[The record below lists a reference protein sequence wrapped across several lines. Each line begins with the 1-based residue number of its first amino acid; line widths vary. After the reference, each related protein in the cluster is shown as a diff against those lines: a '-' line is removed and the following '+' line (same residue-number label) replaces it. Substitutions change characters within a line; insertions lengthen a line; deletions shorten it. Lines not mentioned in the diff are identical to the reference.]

1 MSTRITT
8 MNFRWCLV
16 LVCGI
21 AVQFAGNIPTS
32 YAQQTIVPA
41 PKQDSEIKGYQVAPE
56 DIGNLTKVIK
66 QFYSNNKSV
75 VVTSDESGQLI
86 VVAPADIQSQITQ
99 ILNQSGKLQA
109 AKNPNDSSL
118 QVKQP
123 IPSASASNANHQYS
137 RDLGNGLLETEV
149 RLSNIEWQQV
159 EQGIMQLVGRQLP
172 VTYSAEGAIAT
183 LTLPTSGNRKVG
195 MQVYRK
201 DNIIVLRGSPDTVAS
216 WSRIIRA
223 MDTPA
228 TDDTV
233 RTSLVS
239 LQKAKRSDVQ
249 TALKPLTDSEN
260 SLAKKQ
266 VFETLK
272 KVASEQKLRWS
283 GDLAA
288 MIFQPESGDG
298 DAAPNVDGAA
308 NNAENQVTIG
318 PDDDS
323 GLIGPV
329 QIEFLEGLDVI
340 VVRGHKRDV
349 ERITRIINDI
359 ERLSAETQPVI
370 IIRELL
376 HANSEAVYETIIEL
390 YEELLSTRY
399 GQVSITPLAKPNAI
413 LLIGREQSVAGLEEL
428 IDKLDQPV
436 GASDQLK
443 VFQLAHLSAV
453 EAETSLTEFYADPQ
467 RLAPR
472 VKVAADVRSNSLIV
486 HASPRDMIEVEYL
499 IKQIDI
505 PTSESELELRV
516 FQLKNSLAE
525 DMAPVL
531 QEAISG
537 QSQTGGNNQAAVQAR
552 TAMLTLMGVDSKNG
566 QSFKSGILTEVQVTA
581 DARSNALLVRASRD
595 SMDLIAALIDFLDS
609 QPSAESQLKVFA
621 IINGDAE
628 LLVIMLEE
636 LFGQNQSNN
645 QNQFGLNISS
655 GESSLIPL
663 TFSVDSRTNSIVA
676 SGSASDLAVVEAILL
691 RLDQDE
697 VLERESTVIRLKNA
711 RADLVADSLTE
722 LLSSES
728 QLQNLDPNS
737 SSPFQQL
744 AREVIVVPE
753 LFSNSLII
761 SATPKY
767 YDEIVRIVEEL
778 DARPPMVMIQVLIAD
793 VLMDNVEELGFEF
806 GLQDSLLFDRSV
818 VNGGTQTPGFDFNNQ
833 ELGNSSDAGSLATK
847 ATVAAQA
854 LSSFALGRSNSDIG
868 YGGLVLSAAS
878 ESVSILIRALQQER
892 RLEVLARPQIMTMD
906 NQPAF
911 IQVGER
917 VPYITSSQ
925 TTNTGIINTTTLVN
939 TGIILSVTPRISPD
953 GMVVMQIQAERSI
966 VGEDEDGIP
975 ISINANGDVIRSPR
989 IETQTMTSVVS
1000 ARTGQTVVMGGLI
1013 DTKTLTIS
1021 RKVPIVADIP
1031 ILGHLFRYDSY
1042 AKERNELLIILTP
1055 TVINDDE
1062 DAAMMREREMNRMSW
1077 CLADVANVHGESALY
1092 GMDYSLPSGEGMQEI
1107 RPDLAPGVPEI
1118 LPVAPIIEPL
1128 NYQQPIYNYPNNN
1141 QYNQQQFPA
1150 GQPQVVP
1157 RQVQP
1162 VNTGVQP
1169 VGYQQQRP
1177 LGTPVPYQVNGYRSQ
1192 LPVGR

>member
-1 MSTRITT
+1 MSTRFIT
-8 MNFRWCLV
+8 MNYRWCIV
-16 LVCGI
+16 LICGI
-21 AVQFAGNIPTS
+21 AVQFAIKPTLIH
-32 YAQQTIVPA
+32 AQQNTISAPA
-41 PKQDSEIKGYQVAPE
+41 QDSEVKGYQVAPE
-56 DIGNLTKVIK
+56 EIDNLSQVIK

-75 VVTSDESGQLI
+75 IVTSDKSGQLI
-86 VVAPADIQSQITQ
+86 VVAPAEIQSQVSQ
-99 ILNQSGKLQA
+99 ILNQSGKLQSGN
-109 AKNPNDSSL
+109 NPNDSSL
-118 QVKQP
+118 KVKQT
-123 IPSASASNANHQYS
+123 IPSASATNANHQYS
-137 RDLGNGLLETEV
+137 RDLGNGLFETEV
-149 RLSNIEWQQV
+149 KLSNIEWQQI

-201 DNIIVLRGSPDTVAS
+201 DNIIVLRGNPDTVAS

-228 TDDTV
+228 KDETV

-239 LQKAKRSDVQ
+239 LQKAKRTDVQ
-249 TALKPLTDSEN
+249 TALKPLADSEN

-272 KVASEQKLRWS
+272 KVAGEQKLRWS

-288 MIFQPESGDG
+288 MIFQPEAGNENPG
-298 DAAPNVDGAA
+298 TAPNTDEAVA
-308 NNAENQVTIG
+308 NSENQVTIG

-370 IIRELL
+370 KIRELM

-453 EAETSLTEFYADPQ
+453 DAETSLTEFYADPE

-486 HASPRDMIEVEYL
+486 HASPRDMVEVEYL

-525 DMAPVL
+525 DLAPVL

-552 TAMLTLMGVDSKNG
+552 AAMLTFMGVDSKNG
-566 QSFKSGILTEVQVTA
+566 QAFKSGILTEVQVTA
-581 DARSNALLVRASRD
+581 DARSNALLVRAARD
-595 SMDLIAALIDFLDS
+595 SMELIGALIDFLDS

-628 LLVIMLEE
+628 LMVIMLEE
-636 LFGQNQSNN
+636 LFGQDQSNN
-645 QNQFGLNISS
+645 QNQFGVNISS

-663 TFSVDSRTNSIVA
+663 AFSVDSRTNSIIA
-676 SGSASDLAVVEAILL
+676 SGSASDLVVVEAILL

-728 QLQNLDPNS
+728 QLQNIDPNS

-753 LFSNSLII
+753 LFSNSLIV

-767 YDEIVRIVEEL
+767 YEEIIRIVEEL
-778 DARPPMVMIQVLIAD
+778 DARPPMVLIQVLIAD
-793 VLMDNVEELGFEF
+793 VLLDDVEELGFEF

-818 VNGGTQTPGFDFNNQ
+818 VSGGTQTPGFDFNNNP
-833 ELGNSSDAGSLATK
+833 LGNSSDAASLATR
-847 ATVAAQA
+847 ATVAAQG
-854 LSSFALGRSNSDIG
+854 LSSFALGRTNSELD

-878 ESVSILIRALQQER
+878 ESVSILIRALQHER

-925 TTNTGIINTTTLVN
+925 TTNTGIVNTTELVN

-953 GMVVMQIQAERSI
+953 GMVVMAIQAERSV

-989 IETQTMTSVVS
+989 IETQTATTVIS

-1013 DTKTLTIS
+1013 DQKTLTIS
-1021 RKVPIVADIP
+1021 RKVPIIADIP
-1031 ILGHLFRYDSY
+1031 VVGHLFRYDSY
-1042 AKERNELLIILTP
+1042 AKERNELMIILTP
-1055 TVINDDE
+1055 SVINNDE
-1062 DAAMMREREMNRMSW
+1062 DAAIMREQEMNRMSW
-1077 CLADVANVHGESALY
+1077 CLADVASIHGESALY
-1092 GMDYSLPSGEGMQEI
+1092 GVDHSLPSGEGMLEI
-1107 RPDLAPGVPEI
+1107 RPDQAPSAPEELPLAPT
-1118 LPVAPIIEPL
+1118 IEPL
-1128 NYQQPIYNYPNNN
+1128 NYQQPVYNNPNAQNYPR
-1141 QYNQQQFPA
+1141 QYPV
-1150 GQPQVVP
+1150 GQPKVVP
-1157 RQVQP
+1157 LQVQP
-1162 VNTGVQP
+1162 NNAGIRP

-1177 LGTPVPYQVNGYRSQ
+1177 AAQYPVNAYPTQI
-1192 LPVGR
+1192 PVGR